1 MGLCNTMEK
10 KTLDRVFGQTL
21 WSQPTGTYL
30 ALSTAAPTDTLNG
43 FSEPTIGLY
52 NYSRQLLRS
61 SGTIDWATPT
71 MKDNVAGTFE
81 THNINDFSFGRAEG
95 DWGIITHFVVFNHIT
110 NSTES
115 DALVWGALEVSKDVK
130 LGDLVTFN
138 SGSLVVHVG

>member
-10 KTLDRVFGQTL
+10 ATLDRVFGQTL

-43 FSEPTIGLY
+43 FSEPAGY

-61 SGTIDWATPT
+61 SGTIDWSEPQI
-71 MKDNVAGTFE
+71 KDGVAGTFE
-81 THNINDFSFGRAEG
+81 THNINDFSFGRATG

-115 DALVWGALEVSKDVK
+115 DALVWGAMTVSKEVK
-130 LGDLVTFN
+130 LGDLITFN
-138 SGSLVVHVG
+138 SGDLVVQVG